1 MQLHEKVALVTG
13 GGRGLGRAMALA
25 LAEAGAAVAV
35 LARSSDEVAE
45 TVWLIEEH
53 GGRGLALSADVRSAS
68 QLSAAAAQ
76 IHETLGPINVLVSSA
91 GVGVR
96 ASIDALS
103 EADWDVTLDTLL
115 KGTFLAA
122 QAVLPQMMA
131 LSAGNIINVSAP
143 LDRIAT
149 PGFAAYYAAK
159 CGVDGLTRVMAKDLR
174 RYGINVNALHPGG
187 YVDTR
192 LLRTLV
198 PDLRGNTLSA
208 ELVGPLAVALAAEA
222 PRGKTGQTLDA
233 HAIEIG

>member
-1 MQLHEKVALVTG
+1 MQLRGKVALVTG

-45 TVWLIEEH
+45 TVWLIEEQ

-68 QLSAAAAQ
+68 QLSAGAAQ
-76 IHETLGPINVLVSSA
+76 VYETLGPINVLVSSA

-96 ASIDALS
+96 APINELS

-131 LSAGNIINVSAP
+131 LGAGNIINVSAP
-143 LDRIAT
+143 LDRIAS
-149 PGFAAYYAAK
+149 PGFGAYYAAK

-208 ELVGPLAVALAAEA
+208 ELVGPLAVTLAAEA

-233 HAIEIG
+233 HAIAIG

>member
-1 MQLHEKVALVTG
+1 MQLREKVALVTG

-53 GGRGLALSADVRSAS
+53 GGRGLALSADVRSSS

-76 IHETLGPINVLVSSA
+76 IHKTLGPINVLVSSA

-96 ASIDALS
+96 APINELS

-131 LSAGNIINVSAP
+131 LGAGNIINVSAP
-143 LDRIAT
+143 LDRIAS
-149 PGFAAYYAAK
+149 PGFGAYYAAK

-198 PDLRGNTLSA
+198 PDLRGNSLSA

-233 HAIEIG
+233 HAIEIA

>member
-1 MQLHEKVALVTG
+1 MQLRKKVALVTG

-68 QLSAAAAQ
+68 QLNAAAAQ
-76 IHETLGPINVLVSSA
+76 VHETLGPINVLVSSA

-96 ASIDALS
+96 APINALS

-115 KGTFLAA
+115 KGTFLAI

-131 LSAGNIINVSAP
+131 LGAGNIINVSAP

-159 CGVDGLTRVMAKDLR
+159 CGVDGLTTVIAKDLR